1 MISRMTPE
9 LEAKELALKWIEA
22 WNSHSL
28 DAILSHYDDDV
39 VLTSPVAATLLNL
52 PSGTVEGKSALR
64 DYFKRGLEAYPSLK
78 FELLD
83 VMRGLRSLVICYRNQ
98 KGTKTAEFMELA
110 ASGKIIRVV
119 ANYTS

>member
-1 MISRMTPE
+1 MISPMTPE
-9 LEAKELALKWIEA
+9 LEAEEFAPKWIAA
-22 WNSHSL
+22 WNSHNL

-39 VLTSPVAATLLNL
+39 VLTSPVAAAMLNL
-52 PSGTVEGKSALR
+52 PSGTVEGKLALR
-64 DYFKRGLEAYPSLK
+64 DYFKRGLEMYPNLE

-83 VMRGLRSLVICYRNQ
+83 VMRGLGSMVICYRNQ

-119 ANYTS
+119 ANYST